1 MLSPPR
7 VMPFAVLLL
16 LPVASSSSKM
26 KGGSAP
32 KLVLQVAAIETSV
45 ALDQLVR
52 MKEEVSKGALRLPLP
67 PRLQLLLSLATV
79 SLPGRRPPPLPRRSL
94 SWDVLNTREV
104 ETVEEREVAIGK
116 RAVATKVQALLLA
129 VVPISALAR
138 VVAAAEMTIAV
149 AAVTARATAVAR
161 RNA

>member
-16 LPVASSSSKM
+16 LPVASSSNKM
-26 KGGSAP
+26 KGGSAS

-52 MKEEVSKGALRLPLP
+52 MQEEVSKGALRLPLP

-79 SLPGRRPPPLPRRSL
+79 SLPG
-94 SWDVLNTREV
+94 
-104 ETVEEREVAIGK
+104 
-116 RAVATKVQALLLA
+116 
-129 VVPISALAR
+129 
-138 VVAAAEMTIAV
+138 
-149 AAVTARATAVAR
+149 
-161 RNA
+161 